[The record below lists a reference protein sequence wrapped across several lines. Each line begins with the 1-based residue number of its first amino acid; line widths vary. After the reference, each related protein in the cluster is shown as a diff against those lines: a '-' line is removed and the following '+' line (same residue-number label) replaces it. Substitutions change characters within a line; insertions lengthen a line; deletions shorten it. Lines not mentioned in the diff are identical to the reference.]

1 MKLDKRVALVT
12 GGGSG
17 IGRAICLSLGREKA
31 SVVVADVN
39 DVGARATAEAIAAE
53 GGKALAVQM
62 DITSAAEVGRV
73 VKQAGEHF
81 GPIDVLVNNAGW
93 DKVMPFMETS
103 EELWDKLIAINLKG
117 HMVVTRAVLPGMIA
131 RQYGKIVNISSDA
144 GRVGSSGEVVYSAAK
159 AGLLGFTRALAREMA
174 RYNITINALCPGP
187 TDTPLFAD
195 IAKDT
200 PRLAESL
207 IRAIPMRRLARVQDI
222 AAAVVFFAS
231 RDSDYITGQTLSVS
245 GGLSMV

>member
-1 MKLDKRVALVT
+1 MKLAGRVAMVT

-17 IGRAICLSLGREKA
+17 IGRAICLALSREQA

-39 DVGARATAEAIAAE
+39 DVGARATAESIAAE
-53 GGKALAVQM
+53 GGKALALRM
-62 DITSAAEVGRV
+62 DITSAAEVGRA
-73 VKQAGEHF
+73 VKQAGQHF
-81 GPIDVLVNNAGW
+81 GPVDILVNNAGW
-93 DKVMPFMETS
+93 DKVMPFMETT

-117 HMVVTRAVLPGMIA
+117 HMVVTKAVLEGMIA

-159 AGLLGFTRALAREMA
+159 AGILGFTKALAREMA
-174 RYNITINALCPGP
+174 RYNITVNALCPGP

-195 IAKDT
+195 IARDT

-207 IRAIPMRRLARVQDI
+207 IRAIPMRRLARVQDV

-231 RDSDYITGQTLSVS
+231 RDSDYITGQALSIS